1 MANEEKITFPS
12 IPAKQWWALRSKF
25 RQSMP
30 PSVTPGYLAAALG
43 MNEASAKA
51 NVLPALVAF
60 RIVDQDGK
68 PTERAK
74 QWRDDEQYAG
84 ICEQIRQ
91 EVYPPELVHA
101 LPPPSP
107 HRESVERWIANKTG
121 VGQKAAEKLALTYL
135 MLCDANP
142 QSKPD
147 TSAATP
153 VRTPTRTAKP
163 RSAPPGPAVAAK
175 PAVSVDEM
183 MPMAAAGSKT
193 AAQPAIAASSSGPT
207 LHIDIQIHI
216 SPDAPSDQ
224 IDQIFASM
232 AKHLYRRGE

>member
-1 MANEEKITFPS
+1 MANEEKITYPS
-12 IPAKQWWALRSKF
+12 IPAKQWWVLRSKF
-25 RQSMP
+25 RQSIP

-43 MNEASAKA
+43 MTEASAKA

-60 RIVDQDGK
+60 KIIDQDGK

-84 ICEQIRQ
+84 VCEQIRQ
-91 EVYPPELVHA
+91 EIYPSELVHA

-107 HRESVERWIANKTG
+107 NRESVERWIANKTG
-121 VGQKAAEKLALTYL
+121 VGQVAARKLALTYL
-135 MLCDANP
+135 LLCEANP
-142 QSKPD
+142 QAKPD
-147 TSAATP
+147 ASA
-153 VRTPTRTAKP
+153 VMPTRTLKRSTKP
-163 RSAPPGPAVAAK
+163 RPTPPKPIDTANEVMSVGTTGTQVA
-175 PAVSVDEM
+175 
-183 MPMAAAGSKT
+183 T
-193 AAQPAIAASSSGPT
+193 QPRIALSQPEPS

-216 SPDAPSDQ
+216 SPDASSDQ